1 MENWR
6 VQGTGGLEGS
16 GHWGMGGLGAL
27 GDGRAWD
34 IGGWEGSGHWK
45 IGEKD
50 EAPGTLW
57 VKGRVA

>member
-1 MENWR
+1 M
-6 VQGTGGLEGS
+6 
-16 GHWGMGGLGAL
+16 